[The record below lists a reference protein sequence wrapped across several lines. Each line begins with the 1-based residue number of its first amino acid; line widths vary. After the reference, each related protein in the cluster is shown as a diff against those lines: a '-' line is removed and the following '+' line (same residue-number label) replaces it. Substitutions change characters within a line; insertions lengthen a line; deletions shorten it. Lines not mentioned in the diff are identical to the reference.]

1 MIAEGMG
8 CNYSIDN
15 DILTISNKK
24 GKVLLSAPA
33 EECEILFY
41 SSRELLGTGEV
52 VWYHPAFKKPI
63 IDRFNKKFRD
73 IYDNLFDTLKGICII
88 RNLSRVDAEV
98 YRGEEKQLKKDQAK
112 EAVATKR
119 AEQKE
124 KLKQE
129 WADRQAQQ
137 KAEIAAKKRE
147 KELIKQKCQKL
158 IEYECTCQRCNKVF
172 YYDNI
177 EELDAASRQ
186 LYSLGSLLLG
196 RTATA
201 MVVSGQAKDLGKCP
215 SCNSR
220 AITKKEKIIWLDK
233 QGNVVEMQ

>member
-1 MIAEGMG
+1 MG
-8 CNYSIDN
+8 CNYSVES

-24 GKVLLSAPA
+24 GKVLMSAPVD
-33 EECEILFY
+33 ECEILFY

-52 VWYHPAFKKPI
+52 VWYHPSFKKPI

-73 IYDNLFDTLKGICII
+73 IYDNLYDTLKGICII
-88 RNLSRVDAEV
+88 RNLSKVDTEV
-98 YRGEEKQLKKDQAK
+98 YRGEERQLKKDQDK
-112 EAVATKR
+112 EAVATKKT
-119 AEQKE
+119 EQKE

-177 EELDAASRQ
+177 EALDSVARQMYAA
-186 LYSLGSLLLG
+186 GSILLG
-196 RTATA
+196 RGATG
-201 MVVSGQAKDLGKCP
+201 MLVSGQAKDLGKCP
-215 SCNSR
+215 NCNSR
-220 AITKKEKIIWLDK
+220 AITKTEKIIWLDK
-233 QGNVVEMQ
+233 RGNVVEMQ

>member
-8 CNYSIDN
+8 CNYTIDKG
-15 DILTISNKK
+15 ILTISDKK
-24 GKVLLSAPA
+24 GRVLLSAPA
-33 EECEILFY
+33 EECEILYY

-52 VWYHPAFKKPI
+52 VWYHPSIKKPV

-73 IYDNLFDTLKGICII
+73 IYDNLFDTIKGICIL
-88 RNLSRVDAEV
+88 RNLSRVDAES
-98 YRGEEKQLKKDQAK
+98 YRGEEKQLKKDQAR
-112 EAVATKR
+112 EVAATKK

-137 KAEIAAKKRE
+137 KGEITAKKRE

-177 EELDAASRQ
+177 EALDSVARQMYAA
-186 LYSLGSLLLG
+186 GSILLG
-196 RTATA
+196 RGATG
-201 MVVSGQAKDLGKCP
+201 MLVSGQAKDLGKCP
-215 SCNSR
+215 NCNSR
-220 AITKKEKIIWLDK
+220 AITKIEKVIWLDR